1 MPTFRFVSPERRW
14 GAAFMVLPAAWFGWR
29 TFELFGP
36 VAGAL
41 EAAGLLSLAV
51 PIMRTCLIVTDEGV
65 IDRRAVRTV
74 RVPWQQI
81 AEFRVQRPGGLWGGF
96 A

>member
-1 MPTFRFVSPERRW
+1 
-14 GAAFMVLPAAWFGWR
+14 MVLPAAWFGWR

-41 EAAGLLSLAV
+41 VAAGLLSLAV

-81 AEFRVQRPGGLWGGF
+81 AEFRVQRPGGPWGGF